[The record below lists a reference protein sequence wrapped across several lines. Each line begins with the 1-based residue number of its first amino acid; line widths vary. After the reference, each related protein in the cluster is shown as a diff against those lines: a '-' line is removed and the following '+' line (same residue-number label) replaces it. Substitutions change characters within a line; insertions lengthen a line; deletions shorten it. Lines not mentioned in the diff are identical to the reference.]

1 MIILSDK
8 LYLKQLDPYF
18 VASGLTSGDEI
29 LVINGKVVSELD
41 MVYVET
47 LLQDSHSVTLTVR
60 SLKTPPAGATI
71 ETPVTC
77 PPPPTQARLSENS
90 IGNLKIP
97 PPSGSVF
104 HKFIVYKLLD

>member
-1 MIILSDK
+1 MTKHDCL
-8 LYLKQLDPYF
+8 
-18 VASGLTSGDEI
+18 ASGLTAGDEI

-47 LLQDSHSVTLTVR
+47 LLQDSHCVTLTVR

-71 ETPVTC
+71 EAPVTC
-77 PPPPTQARLSENS
+77 PPPPSQARLSDNS

-97 PPSGSVF
+97 PPSGNVLVTLRKYARAIYRF
-104 HKFIVYKLLD
+104 LKL